1 MARAKF
7 WIVLSLAGTLA
18 AGCDPSLQNVLND
31 VDLEDV
37 MDESAFVD
45 VTRTAFT
52 PDPVVGGWPGLALF
66 DYDNDGDIDIF
77 ITNFANLPN
86 HLYEND
92 GSGNFTEVSNLA
104 GVRFSTD
111 NAVCV
116 GVGDFD
122 NDGLLDL
129 IIGRQ
134 LEQGGETGTESLRYL
149 KNFGPDENGQ
159 YRFDDVTAHAGL
171 DSIDFGASIGVGD
184 FDNDG
189 LLDLYIGR
197 YDFRDQDFRF
207 ETYLPDTPNV
217 LLRNTGIENGVPV
230 FEDIT
235 ESAGVAGTRIAG
247 LAPSTA
253 DIMNRVPTW
262 AVYMT
267 DVNEDGF
274 LDIFS
279 LQEIP
284 GGIDLFINNGDLTFT
299 SSQADLLNKHGGW
312 MGITGADFD
321 RDGDLDYFLANIG
334 ADPVSAPLSSNHVT
348 SAWRRANGTPFHM
361 LLQNDGSGMLT
372 NVIADLEVTSGRLPP
387 ANATGGAGLGA
398 YEFAFGCAWF
408 DADNDGLPDLTW
420 TGDISTEEPEGIF
433 RVDFHGV
440 SRFFRND
447 GDMRFTEQTGRRGL
461 FNWSPDKPLSF
472 GYSRSGRSLGAIDLN
487 GDGFVDLMRSNVS
500 TVESLQV
507 LMNPGLGDGHWLIV
521 RLEGTQSNRF
531 GIGSR
536 VVATAGDDT
545 FVAEVLTTT
554 SAFTAVHPQVHFG
567 LGDVTVIDE
576 LSIRWPSGV
585 ETSLTDV
592 SVDRILTVTEE

>member
-1 MARAKF
+1 MTCARY
-7 WIVLSLAGTLA
+7 WLVLSLAATLT
-18 AGCDPSLQNVLND
+18 AGCDPSLQNVLNAVAVGD
-31 VDLEDV
+31 VT
-37 MDESAFVD
+37 DESAFVD
-45 VTRTAFT
+45 VTRSAFT
-52 PDPVVGGWPGLALF
+52 PPHVVGGWPGLALF

-77 ITNFANLPN
+77 ITNFANLGN
-86 HLYEND
+86 HFYEND

-122 NDGLLDL
+122 NDGLMDL

-134 LEQGGETGTESLRYL
+134 LDQGGEPGSEFLRYL
-149 KNFGPDENGQ
+149 KNYGPDEDGQ
-159 YRFDDVTAHAGL
+159 YRFDDVTTHAGL
-171 DSIDFGASIGVGD
+171 EGVDFGASIGVGD

-197 YDFRDQDFRF
+197 YDFRDQNFRF
-207 ETYLPDTPNV
+207 ESYLPDTPNV

-299 SSQADLLNKHGGW
+299 SSQADILNKHGGW
-312 MGITGADFD
+312 MGIAGADFD
-321 RDGDLDYFLANIG
+321 RDGDLDYFLTNIG
-334 ADPVSAPLSSNHVT
+334 ADPVSSPFLPNHVT
-348 SAWRRANGTPFHM
+348 SAWQRTNGTPFHM
-361 LLQNDGSGMLT
+361 LLANDGAGMLT
-372 NVIADLEVTSGRLPP
+372 NVIGDVKVTPGALPP
-387 ANATGGAGLGA
+387 TNAQGGVGLGA

-420 TGDISTEEPEGIF
+420 TGDISTDEPEGIF

-447 GDMRFTEQTGRRGL
+447 GNMRFTDQTGPRGL
-461 FNWSPDKPLSF
+461 FNWSPEKPLAF

-500 TVESLQV
+500 TAESLQC
-507 LMNPGLGDGHWLIV
+507 LMNPGRGDGHWIII

-536 VVATAGDDT
+536 VVATAGNET

-567 LGDVTVIDE
+567 LGDVTVIDD

-585 ETSLTDV
+585 ETSLADV
-592 SVDRILTVTEE
+592 NVDQILTVTEE